1 MNMKETYDF
10 NRNFLVMIKSYQT
23 PLIEQG
29 FINPNILLHEHGITQ
44 LSPFFDKRVTDLCL
58 SFPSNFKLRHG
69 SSRYILRETFKDF
82 LPKKIINRFSKS
94 NLSENFIKKNIR

>member
-10 NRNFLVMIKSYQT
+10 IRIFLVTHDKKLSK

-69 SSRYILRETFKDF
+69 SSRYIQEKHLKIFYQ
-82 LPKKIINRFSKS
+82 KK
-94 NLSENFIKKNIR
+94 